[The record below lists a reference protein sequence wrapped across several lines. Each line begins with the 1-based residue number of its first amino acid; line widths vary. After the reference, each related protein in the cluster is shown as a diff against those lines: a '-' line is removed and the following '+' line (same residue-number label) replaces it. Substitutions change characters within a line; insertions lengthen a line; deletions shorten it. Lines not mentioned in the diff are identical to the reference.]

1 MAHNQH
7 VGFDSLEIAARGVRI
22 GTMPGESPLN
32 MMQRQRPRR
41 RPGSASPPRRR
52 FWAVVLPVSV
62 VIALAAVW
70 CGLWYYAAGIA
81 DRTMSGWIAREAAA
95 GRVYTCGSQTI
106 SGFPFRI
113 EADCATAGAAI
124 SSTQPPFAVSAKD
137 VSVAAQ
143 VYRPTLLVGEISSP
157 LTVAEPGQPPRFVA
171 NWSRA
176 QGSVSG
182 LPPEPD
188 SVSVTLDH
196 PHVDQLAGANG
207 TTLFAADHAEF
218 QGRIVGGSAANNP
231 VIDALLT
238 FAAATTPT
246 LHPLLADPALGEVD
260 AVFRGFKDLTP
271 KPWPQRFREMQ
282 ESGGNIEI
290 TRLRLERSDAI
301 IVGAG
306 TLTVN
311 ANGKLNGLIRVGIAG
326 LENIVPKLG
335 IDRLI
340 GRGLDKLNGGS
351 GQAQQGLDA
360 LDRLMPGLSGVVRD
374 SASAS
379 VIDSLNKMGQPT
391 EIDKK
396 PAIVLPLNF
405 SDGFV
410 SLGMV
415 PLGEVPALF

>member
-1 MAHNQH
+1 
-7 VGFDSLEIAARGVRI
+7 
-22 GTMPGESPLN
+22 MPGESPLS
-32 MMQRQRPRR
+32 MMQPRR
-41 RPGSASPPRRR
+41 QGPRRYPSAAAPPRRR
-52 FWAVVLPVSV
+52 RLWPVVLPICV
-62 VIALAAVW
+62 VIVLAAVW
-70 CGLWYYAAGIA
+70 CALWYYAAGIA
-81 DRTMSGWIAREAAA
+81 DRTMSGWIAREATA

-113 EADCATAGAAI
+113 EADCATAGATI
-124 SSTQPPFAVSAKD
+124 NTTQPPFAVSAKD
-137 VSVAAQ
+137 VNVAAQ
-143 VYRPTLLVGEISSP
+143 VYRPTTLVGDLTGP

-176 QGSVSG
+176 RGSVSG

-188 SVSVTLDH
+188 SVSVVLDQ
-196 PHVDQLAGANG
+196 PHVDQVSAGNS

-218 QGRIVGGSAANNP
+218 NGRIVGGSAANNP

-260 AVFRGFKDLTP
+260 VVFRGFKDLTP
-271 KPWPQRFREMQ
+271 RPWSQRFREMQ
-282 ESGGNIEI
+282 ASGGNIEI

-351 GQAQQGLDA
+351 GQSQQGLNA
-360 LDRLMPGLSGVVRD
+360 LDRLMPGLSGAVRD
-374 SASAS
+374 SAAAS
-379 VIDSLNKMGQPT
+379 LIDSLNKMGQPT

>member
-1 MAHNQH
+1 
-7 VGFDSLEIAARGVRI
+7 
-22 GTMPGESPLN
+22 MPGESPLN

-41 RPGSASPPRRR
+41 SPGAPPRRR
-52 FWAVVLPVSV
+52 VWPVVLPVGV
-62 VIALAAVW
+62 VVLLVAVW

-81 DRTMSGWIAREAAA
+81 DRTMSGWMAREASA
-95 GRVYTCGSQTI
+95 GRVYSCGSQTI

-113 EADCATAGAAI
+113 AADCTTAGAAI
-124 SSTQPPFAVSAKD
+124 NSTQPPFAVSAKD
-137 VSVAAQ
+137 ISVAAQ
-143 VYRPTLLVGEISSP
+143 VYQPTMLVGEITSP
-157 LTVAEPGQPPRFVA
+157 LTVAEPGQPPRFIA

-176 QGSVSG
+176 RGSVSG

-188 SVSVTLDH
+188 SVSVILDH
-196 PHVDQLAGANG
+196 PHVDQIAAANG
-207 TTLFAADHAEF
+207 TTIFAADNAEF
-218 QGRIVGGSAANNP
+218 HGRIVGGSAANNP

-246 LHPLLADPALGEVD
+246 LHPLLADPAQGEVE

-282 ESGGNIEI
+282 ASGGSIEI
-290 TRLRLERSDAI
+290 TRLRFERADAT

-311 ANGKLNGLIRVGIAG
+311 ANGKLNGLIRIGIVG
-326 LENIVPKLG
+326 LEKIVPKLG

-351 GQAQQGLDA
+351 GQAQQGLNA

>member
-1 MAHNQH
+1 MA
-7 VGFDSLEIAARGVRI
+7 
-22 GTMPGESPLN
+22 GESPLN
-32 MMQRQRPRR
+32 MMRPQRPRSR
-41 RPGSASPPRRR
+41 RNAGAAAPARRR
-52 FWAVVLPVSV
+52 LWPVVLPVGV
-62 VIALAAVW
+62 AIGLAVVW
-70 CGLWYYAAGIA
+70 CALWYYASGVA

-95 GRVYTCGSQTI
+95 GRVYSCGGQTI
-106 SGFPFRI
+106 TGFPFRF
-113 EADCATAGAAI
+113 EADCAPAGATI
-124 SSTQPPFAVSAKD
+124 TSTQPPFAVTAKG

-143 VYRPTLLVGEISSP
+143 VYHPTTLVGEITGP

-171 NWSRA
+171 NWARA

-182 LPPEPD
+182 LPPDPD
-188 SVSVTLDH
+188 SVSVALDH
-196 PHVDQLAGANG
+196 ARVDQIAAGNG
-207 TTLFAADHAEF
+207 TTLFAADSAEF
-218 QGRIVGGSAANNP
+218 RGRIVGGAAANNP
-231 VIDALLT
+231 VIDALLKFT
-238 FAAATTPT
+238 AATTPT
-246 LHPLLADPALGEVD
+246 LHPLLAEPLQGDVD
-260 AVFRGFKDLTP
+260 VVLRGFKDLAP
-271 KPWPQRFREMQ
+271 KPLSQRFREMQ
-282 ESGGNIEI
+282 ASGGNIEI

-335 IDRLI
+335 IERLI

-351 GQAQQGLDA
+351 GQAQQGLNA
-360 LDRLMPGLSGVVRD
+360 LDRLLPGLSGVVRD
-374 SASAS
+374 SATAS

-410 SLGMV
+410 SLGML

>member
-1 MAHNQH
+1 
-7 VGFDSLEIAARGVRI
+7 
-22 GTMPGESPLN
+22 MPGESPLN

-41 RPGSASPPRRR
+41 RPGATAPPRRR
-52 FWAVVLPVSV
+52 LWPVVLPVCV
-62 VIALAAVW
+62 VIALAVVW

-81 DRTMSGWIAREAAA
+81 DRAMTGWMARETAA

-113 EADCATAGAAI
+113 EADCATAGATI
-124 SSTQPPFAVSAKD
+124 NSTQPPFAVSAKD

-157 LTVAEPGQPPRFVA
+157 VTVAEPGQPPRFVA
-171 NWSRA
+171 NWSRGR
-176 QGSVSG
+176 GSVSG

-196 PHVDQLAGANG
+196 PHVDQMAGANA

-231 VIDALLT
+231 VIDALVK

-246 LHPLLADPALGEVD
+246 LHPLLAEPVQGEAE
-260 AVFRGFKDLTP
+260 AVFRGFKDLAP
-271 KPWPQRFREMQ
+271 KPWPHRFREMQ
-282 ESGGNIEI
+282 ASGGNIEI
-290 TRLRLERSDAI
+290 THLRLERADAI

-311 ANGKLNGLIRVGIAG
+311 PNGKLNGLIRVGIAG

-335 IDRLI
+335 LDRLI

-351 GQAQQGLDA
+351 GQSQQGLNA

-374 SASAS
+374 SATAS
-379 VIDSLNKMGQPT
+379 VIDNLNKMGQPT

>member
-1 MAHNQH
+1 
-7 VGFDSLEIAARGVRI
+7 
-22 GTMPGESPLN
+22 MPGESPLN

-41 RPGSASPPRRR
+41 SAGAGRPPRRR
-52 FWAVVLPVSV
+52 LWPVVLPVCV
-62 VIALAAVW
+62 VVLLAAVW

-81 DRTMSGWIAREAAA
+81 DRTMSGWMAREAAA
-95 GRVYTCGSQTI
+95 GRVYSCGSQTI
-106 SGFPFRI
+106 RGFPFRI
-113 EADCATAGAAI
+113 EADCTTVSATI
-124 SSTQPPFAVSAKD
+124 NSTQPPFAVSAKD
-137 VSVAAQ
+137 VRVAAQ
-143 VYRPTLLVGEISSP
+143 VYHPTTLVGEVSSP
-157 LTVAEPGQPPRFVA
+157 VTIAEPGQAPSFVA
-171 NWSRA
+171 NWSRLS
-176 QGSVSG
+176 GSISG

-196 PHVDQLAGANG
+196 PHVDRVADAKG
-207 TTLFAADHAEF
+207 TTIFAADHAEF
-218 QGRIVGGSAANNP
+218 HGRIVEGSAANNP

-246 LHPLLADPALGEVD
+246 LHPLLADPAQGEVD
-260 AVFRGFKDLTP
+260 AVFRGFKDLAP

-282 ESGGNIEI
+282 AANGNIEI
-290 TRLRLERSDAI
+290 TRLRFERADAV

-340 GRGLDKLNGGS
+340 GRGLDKLNGGA
-351 GQAQQGLDA
+351 GQAQQGLNA

-374 SASAS
+374 SAAAS

>member
-1 MAHNQH
+1 
-7 VGFDSLEIAARGVRI
+7 
-22 GTMPGESPLN
+22 MPGESPLS
-32 MMQRQRPRR
+32 MMQPRRQRPRR
-41 RPGSASPPRRR
+41 YADDAPPRRR
-52 FWAVVLPVSV
+52 RLWPVVLPVCV
-62 VIALAAVW
+62 VIGLAAVW

-81 DRTMSGWIAREAAA
+81 DRTMSGWIAREASA

-106 SGFPFRI
+106 SGFPLRI
-113 EADCATAGAAI
+113 EADCATAGATI

-143 VYRPTLLVGEISSP
+143 VYRPTTLVGEISSP

-176 QGSVSG
+176 RGSVSG

-188 SVSVTLDH
+188 SVSVVLDK
-196 PHVDQLAGANG
+196 PHVDQVDAGND

-218 QGRIVGGSAANNP
+218 IGRLVGGSAANNP

-246 LHPLLADPALGEVD
+246 LHPLLADPVQGEVD
-260 AVFRGFKDLTP
+260 VVFRGFKDLTP
-271 KPWPQRFREMQ
+271 RPWPQRFREMQ
-282 ESGGNIEI
+282 ASGGNIEI

-311 ANGKLNGLIRVGIAG
+311 ANGKLNGLIRVGISG

-351 GQAQQGLDA
+351 GQAQQGLSA
-360 LDRLMPGLSGVVRD
+360 LDRLMPGLGGVVRD
-374 SASAS
+374 SATAS

>member
-1 MAHNQH
+1 
-7 VGFDSLEIAARGVRI
+7 
-22 GTMPGESPLN
+22 MPGESPLN

-41 RPGSASPPRRR
+41 RPDAAAPPRRR
-52 FWAVVLPVSV
+52 LWPVVLPVCV
-62 VIALAAVW
+62 VIALAAAW

-81 DRTMSGWIAREAAA
+81 DRTMSGWMAREATA
-95 GRVYTCGSQTI
+95 GRVYSCGSQTI

-113 EADCATAGAAI
+113 EANCTTAGATI

-137 VSVAAQ
+137 VSVSAQ
-143 VYRPTLLVGEISSP
+143 VYRPTLLVGEISGP
-157 LTVAEPGQPPRFVA
+157 LAVAEPGQPPRFVA
-171 NWSRA
+171 NWTRA
-176 QGSVSG
+176 RGSVSG

-188 SVSVTLDH
+188 SISVTLDH
-196 PHVDQLAGANG
+196 PHVDQMAAANA
-207 TTLFAADHAEF
+207 TTVFAADHAEF

-231 VIDALLT
+231 VIDALVK

-246 LHPLLADPALGEVD
+246 LHPLLAEPVQGEVD

-282 ESGGNIEI
+282 ASGGNIEI
-290 TRLRLERSDAI
+290 TRLRLERPDAI

-311 ANGKLNGLIRVGIAG
+311 ANGKLNGLIRIGIAG

-335 IDRLI
+335 LDRLI

-351 GQAQQGLDA
+351 GQAQQGLNA

-374 SASAS
+374 SAAAS
-379 VIDSLNKMGQPT
+379 VIDNLNKMGQPT
-391 EIDKK
+391 EIDRM

>member
-1 MAHNQH
+1 
-7 VGFDSLEIAARGVRI
+7 
-22 GTMPGESPLN
+22 
-32 MMQRQRPRR
+32 MMQPRRQRPRR
-41 RPGSASPPRRR
+41 YPDAAAPPRRR
-52 FWAVVLPVSV
+52 RLWPVVLPICV
-62 VIALAAVW
+62 VIVLAAVW
-70 CGLWYYAAGIA
+70 CALWYYAAGIA
-81 DRTMSGWIAREAAA
+81 DRTMAGWMAREAAA

-113 EADCATAGAAI
+113 EAGCAAAGATI

-143 VYRPTLLVGEISSP
+143 VYRPTTLVGEISSP
-157 LTVAEPGQPPRFVA
+157 VTVDEPGQPPRFVA

-176 QGSVSG
+176 RGSVSG

-188 SVSVTLDH
+188 SISVTLDH
-196 PHVDQLAGANG
+196 PHVDQIAAGNG
-207 TTLFAADHAEF
+207 TTIFAADHAEF
-218 QGRIVGGSAANNP
+218 NGRIVGGSAANNP

-260 AVFRGFKDLTP
+260 VVFRGFKDLTP

-282 ESGGNIEI
+282 ASGGNIEI
-290 TRLRLERSDAI
+290 TRLRLERSDAT

-306 TLTVN
+306 TLTLN
-311 ANGKLNGLIRVGIAG
+311 ANGKLNGLIRVAIAG

-351 GQAQQGLDA
+351 GQSQQGLNA
-360 LDRLMPGLSGVVRD
+360 LDRLMPGLGGVVRG
-374 SASAS
+374 SATAS
-379 VIDSLNKMGQPT
+379 LIDSLNKMGQPT

>member
-1 MAHNQH
+1 
-7 VGFDSLEIAARGVRI
+7 
-22 GTMPGESPLN
+22 MPGESPLN

-41 RPGSASPPRRR
+41 RPGIAAPPRRR
-52 FWAVVLPVSV
+52 LWPVVLPVCV
-62 VIALAAVW
+62 VVVLAAVW
-70 CGLWYYAAGIA
+70 CALWYYAAGIA
-81 DRTMSGWIAREAAA
+81 DRTMSGWMAREAAA
-95 GRVYTCGSQTI
+95 GRVYSCGSQTI

-113 EADCATAGAAI
+113 EADCTTVGAAI
-124 SSTQPPFAVSAKD
+124 NSTQPPFAVSAKD

-157 LTVAEPGQPPRFVA
+157 VTVAEPGQPPSFVA

-176 QGSVSG
+176 RASVSG

-188 SVSVTLDH
+188 SVSVTLDR
-196 PHVDQLAGANG
+196 PRVDRMVGANG
-207 TTLFAADHAEF
+207 TTIFAADNAEF
-218 QGRIVGGSAANNP
+218 HGRVVGGSAANNP

-238 FAAATTPT
+238 FTAATTPT
-246 LHPLLADPALGEVD
+246 LHPLLADPMQGEVD
-260 AVFRGFKDLTP
+260 VVFRGFRDLTP
-271 KPWPQRFREMQ
+271 RPWPQRFREMQ
-282 ESGGNIEI
+282 ASGGNIEI
-290 TRLRLERSDAI
+290 TRLRLERADAI

-326 LENIVPKLG
+326 LANIVPKLG

-340 GRGLDKLNGGS
+340 GRGIDKLNGGS
-351 GQAQQGLDA
+351 GQAQQGLSA
-360 LDRLMPGLSGVVRD
+360 LDRLMPGLGGAVRD
-374 SASAS
+374 SAAAS

-410 SLGMV
+410 SLGML

>member
-1 MAHNQH
+1 
-7 VGFDSLEIAARGVRI
+7 
-22 GTMPGESPLN
+22 
-32 MMQRQRPRR
+32 MMQPRRQRPRR
-41 RPGSASPPRRR
+41 YPDAAAPPPRRR
-52 FWAVVLPVSV
+52 LWPVVLPICV
-62 VIALAAVW
+62 VIVLAAVW
-70 CGLWYYAAGIA
+70 CALWYYAAGIA
-81 DRTMSGWIAREAAA
+81 DRTMSGWMAREATA

-113 EADCATAGAAI
+113 EADCAAAGATI
-124 SSTQPPFAVSAKD
+124 STTQPPFAVSAKD
-137 VSVAAQ
+137 VNVAAQ
-143 VYRPTLLVGEISSP
+143 VYRPTTLVGEISSP
-157 LTVAEPGQPPRFVA
+157 VTVAEPGQPPRFVA

-176 QGSVSG
+176 RGSVSG

-188 SVSVTLDH
+188 RVSVVLDQ
-196 PHVDQLAGANG
+196 PHVDQVSTGNS
-207 TTLFAADHAEF
+207 TTLFTADHAEF
-218 QGRIVGGSAANNP
+218 HGRLVGGSAANNP

-246 LHPLLADPALGEVD
+246 LHPLLADPVQGEVD
-260 AVFRGFKDLTP
+260 VVLRGFKDLTP

-282 ESGGNIEI
+282 ASGGNIEI

-311 ANGKLNGLIRVGIAG
+311 ANGKLNGLIRVAIAG

-351 GQAQQGLDA
+351 GQSQQGLNA
-360 LDRLMPGLSGVVRD
+360 LDRLMPGLSGAVRD
-374 SASAS
+374 SAAAS
-379 VIDSLNKMGQPT
+379 LIDSLNKMGQPT

>member
-1 MAHNQH
+1 
-7 VGFDSLEIAARGVRI
+7 
-22 GTMPGESPLN
+22 MPGESPLN

-41 RPGSASPPRRR
+41 YPTAAPPRRR
-52 FWAVVLPVSV
+52 LWPVVLPVCV

-81 DRTMSGWIAREAAA
+81 DRTMSGWMAREAAA

-113 EADCATAGAAI
+113 EADCTTVGAAI
-124 SSTQPPFAVSAKD
+124 NSTQPPFAVSAKD

-143 VYRPTLLVGEISSP
+143 VYRPTLLVGEVSSP
-157 LTVAEPGQPPRFVA
+157 VTVAEPGQPPSFVA

-176 QGSVSG
+176 RGSVSG

-196 PHVDQLAGANG
+196 PHVDRMVGANG
-207 TTLFAADHAEF
+207 TTIFTADSAEF
-218 QGRIVGGSAANNP
+218 HGRLVGGSATSNP

-246 LHPLLADPALGEVD
+246 LHPLLAEPAQGEVE

-282 ESGGNIEI
+282 ASGGNIEI

-351 GQAQQGLDA
+351 GQAQQGLSA
-360 LDRLMPGLSGVVRD
+360 LDRLMPGLGGVVRD
-374 SASAS
+374 NAAAT

>member
-1 MAHNQH
+1 
-7 VGFDSLEIAARGVRI
+7 
-22 GTMPGESPLN
+22 MPGESPLN

-41 RPGSASPPRRR
+41 RPGAATPPRRR
-52 FWAVVLPVSV
+52 LWPVVLPIC
-62 VIALAAVW
+62 VIIGLGAVW

-81 DRTMSGWIAREAAA
+81 DRAMTGWMARETAA
-95 GRVYTCGSQTI
+95 GRVYSCGSQTI

-113 EADCATAGAAI
+113 EADCTAAGATI
-124 SSTQPPFAVSAKD
+124 NSTQPPFVVSAKD

-143 VYRPTLLVGEISSP
+143 VYHPTLLVGEVSSP

-176 QGSVSG
+176 RGSVSG

-196 PHVDQLAGANG
+196 PHVDQMVAANG
-207 TTLFAADHAEF
+207 TTIFTADSAEF
-218 QGRIVGGSAANNP
+218 RGRIVEGSAANNP

-246 LHPLLADPALGEVD
+246 LHPLLADPVQGEVD

-282 ESGGNIEI
+282 ASGGNIEI
-290 TRLRLERSDAI
+290 KRLRLERSDAI

-311 ANGKLNGLIRVGIAG
+311 ADGKLNGLIRVGIAG

-340 GRGLDKLNGGS
+340 GRGIDKLNGGS
-351 GQAQQGLDA
+351 GQAQQGLSA
-360 LDRLMPGLSGVVRD
+360 LDRLMPGLGSVVRD
-374 SASAS
+374 NAAAS

-391 EIDKK
+391 EIDNK

>member
-1 MAHNQH
+1 
-7 VGFDSLEIAARGVRI
+7 
-22 GTMPGESPLN
+22 MPGESPLN

-41 RPGSASPPRRR
+41 HPGAAAPPRRR
-52 FWAVVLPVSV
+52 LWPVVLPVCV
-62 VIALAAVW
+62 VIVLAAVW

-81 DRTMSGWIAREAAA
+81 DRTMSGWMAREATA
-95 GRVYTCGSQTI
+95 GRVYTCGNQTI

-113 EADCATAGAAI
+113 EADCTTASAAI
-124 SSTQPPFAVSAKD
+124 NSTQPPFAVSAKD

-143 VYRPTLLVGEISSP
+143 VYRPTLLVGDLTGP
-157 LTVAEPGQPPRFVA
+157 LTVAEPGQPPSFVA

-182 LPPEPD
+182 LPPDPD

-196 PHVDQLAGANG
+196 PHVDRVVAGSG
-207 TTLFAADHAEF
+207 STIFTADHAEF
-218 QGRIVGGSAANNP
+218 QGRIVGGTASNNP

-246 LHPLLADPALGEVD
+246 LHPLLAEPVQGEVD

-271 KPWPQRFREMQ
+271 RPWPQRFREMQ
-282 ESGGNIEI
+282 ASGGNIEI

-326 LENIVPKLG
+326 LEKIVPKLG

-340 GRGLDKLNGGS
+340 GRGIDKLNGGS
-351 GQAQQGLDA
+351 GQAQQGLNA
-360 LDRLMPGLSGVVRD
+360 LDRLMPGLGGAVRD
-374 SASAS
+374 SAAAS

-410 SLGMV
+410 SLGML

>member
-1 MAHNQH
+1 
-7 VGFDSLEIAARGVRI
+7 
-22 GTMPGESPLN
+22 
-32 MMQRQRPRR
+32 MMQPQRQRSR
-41 RPGSASPPRRR
+41 RPPGGGAPPRRR
-52 FWAVVLPVSV
+52 LWPVVLPVCV
-62 VIALAAVW
+62 VVVLAAVW

-81 DRTMSGWIAREAAA
+81 DRTMSGWMAREAAA
-95 GRVYTCGSQTI
+95 GRVYSCGSQTI

-113 EADCATAGAAI
+113 EADCHTVGAAI
-124 SSTQPPFAVSAKD
+124 TSTQPPFAVSAKD

-143 VYRPTLLVGEISSP
+143 VYHPTLLVGEVSSP
-157 LTVAEPGQPPRFVA
+157 VTVAEPGQPPRFVA

-176 QGSVSG
+176 RASVSG

-196 PHVDQLAGANG
+196 PHVDQIVAANG
-207 TTLFAADHAEF
+207 TTIFAADHAEF
-218 QGRIVGGSAANNP
+218 HGRIVGGTATNNP
-231 VIDALLT
+231 VIDALVT

-246 LHPLLADPALGEVD
+246 LHPLLADPALGEVE
-260 AVFRGFKDLTP
+260 AVFRGFKDLAP

-282 ESGGNIEI
+282 ASGGNIEI
-290 TRLRLERSDAI
+290 ARLRLERSDAI
-301 IVGAG
+301 IIGAG

-311 ANGKLNGLIRVGIAG
+311 ANGKLNGLIRIGIAG

-340 GRGLDKLNGGS
+340 GRGLDKLNSGS
-351 GQAQQGLDA
+351 GQAQQGLNA
-360 LDRLMPGLSGVVRD
+360 LDRLMPGLSGAVRD
-374 SASAS
+374 SAAAS

>member
-1 MAHNQH
+1 
-7 VGFDSLEIAARGVRI
+7 
-22 GTMPGESPLN
+22 MPGESPLN

-41 RPGSASPPRRR
+41 RPGAAAPPRRR
-52 FWAVVLPVSV
+52 LWPVVLPVSV

-81 DRTMSGWIAREAAA
+81 DRTMSGWMAREAAA
-95 GRVYTCGSQTI
+95 GRVYTCGSQAI

-113 EADCATAGAAI
+113 EADCTTAGATI

-143 VYRPTLLVGEISSP
+143 VYRPTLLVGEISGP
-157 LTVAEPGQPPRFVA
+157 LAVAEPGQPPRFVA
-171 NWSRA
+171 NWTRA
-176 QGSVSG
+176 RGSVSG

-188 SVSVTLDH
+188 SISVTLDH
-196 PHVDQLAGANG
+196 PHVDQMAAANA
-207 TTLFAADHAEF
+207 TTVFAADHAEF

-231 VIDALLT
+231 VIDALVK

-246 LHPLLADPALGEVD
+246 LHPLLAEPVQGEVD

-282 ESGGNIEI
+282 ASGGNIEI
-290 TRLRLERSDAI
+290 TRLRLERPDAI

-311 ANGKLNGLIRVGIAG
+311 ANGKLNGLIRIGIAG

-335 IDRLI
+335 LDRLI
-340 GRGLDKLNGGS
+340 GRGLDKLNGGP
-351 GQAQQGLDA
+351 GQAQQGLNA

-374 SASAS
+374 SAAAS
-379 VIDSLNKMGQPT
+379 VIDNLNKMGQPT
-391 EIDKK
+391 EIDKR

-415 PLGEVPALF
+415 PLGEVPALY

>member
-1 MAHNQH
+1 
-7 VGFDSLEIAARGVRI
+7 
-22 GTMPGESPLN
+22 MPGESPLN

-41 RPGSASPPRRR
+41 SAAAAPSRRR
-52 FWAVVLPVSV
+52 LWPVVLPVCV
-62 VIALAAVW
+62 VIGLAAVW

-81 DRTMSGWIAREAAA
+81 DRTMSGWMAREASA

-113 EADCATAGAAI
+113 EADCTTAGATI
-124 SSTQPPFAVSAKD
+124 NSTQPPFAVSAKD

-143 VYRPTLLVGEISSP
+143 VYRPTLLIGEITGP
-157 LTVAEPGQPPRFVA
+157 LAVAEPGQPPRFVA
-171 NWSRA
+171 NWARA
-176 QGSVSG
+176 RGSVSG

-196 PHVDQLAGANG
+196 PHVDQMAAANA
-207 TTLFAADHAEF
+207 TTVFAADHAEF
-218 QGRIVGGSAANNP
+218 QGRIVGGSAANHP
-231 VIDALLT
+231 VIDALVK

-246 LHPLLADPALGEVD
+246 LHPLLAEPVQGEVD
-260 AVFRGFKDLTP
+260 AVFRGFKDLAP

-282 ESGGNIEI
+282 ASGGNIEI
-290 TRLRLERSDAI
+290 TRLRLERPDAI

-311 ANGKLNGLIRVGIAG
+311 ANGKLNGLIRIGIAG

-351 GQAQQGLDA
+351 GQAQQGLNA
-360 LDRLMPGLSGVVRD
+360 LDRLMPGLGGVVRD
-374 SASAS
+374 SATAS
-379 VIDSLNKMGQPT
+379 VIDNLNKMGQPT

>member
-1 MAHNQH
+1 
-7 VGFDSLEIAARGVRI
+7 
-22 GTMPGESPLN
+22 MPGESPLN

-41 RPGSASPPRRR
+41 SPGAAPQRRR
-52 FWAVVLPVSV
+52 LWPVVLPVGV
-62 VIALAAVW
+62 VVVLAAVW

-81 DRTMSGWIAREAAA
+81 DRTMSGWMAREASA
-95 GRVYTCGSQTI
+95 GRVYSCGSQTI

-143 VYRPTLLVGEISSP
+143 VYHPTTLVGEVSSP
-157 LTVAEPGQPPRFVA
+157 VTVAEPGQTPSFVA

-176 QGSVSG
+176 SGSVSG

-196 PHVDQLAGANG
+196 PHVDRVVAANG
-207 TTLFAADHAEF
+207 TTIFAADHAEF
-218 QGRIVGGSAANNP
+218 HGRIVEGSAANNP

-246 LHPLLADPALGEVD
+246 LHPLLADPAQGEVE

-271 KPWPQRFREMQ
+271 RPWSQRFREMQ
-282 ESGGNIEI
+282 AANGNIEI
-290 TRLRLERSDAI
+290 TRLRYERADAI

-311 ANGKLNGLIRVGIAG
+311 ANGKLNGLIRVGIVG

-351 GQAQQGLDA
+351 GQAQQGLNA

>member
-1 MAHNQH
+1 
-7 VGFDSLEIAARGVRI
+7 
-22 GTMPGESPLN
+22 MPGESPLN
-32 MMQRQRPRR
+32 MMQRQRPRQ
-41 RPGSASPPRRR
+41 RPGAAAPPRRR
-52 FWAVVLPVSV
+52 LWPVVLPVCV
-62 VIALAAVW
+62 VIGLAAVW

-81 DRTMSGWIAREAAA
+81 DRTMSGWMAREASA

-113 EADCATAGAAI
+113 EADCTTAGATI
-124 SSTQPPFAVSAKD
+124 NSTQPPFAVSAKD

-143 VYRPTLLVGEISSP
+143 VYRPTLLVGEISGP
-157 LTVAEPGQPPRFVA
+157 LAVAEPGQPPRFVA

-176 QGSVSG
+176 RGSVSG

-196 PHVDQLAGANG
+196 PHVDQMAGANA
-207 TTLFAADHAEF
+207 TTVFAADHAEF
-218 QGRIVGGSAANNP
+218 QGRIVSGSAGNNP
-231 VIDALLT
+231 VIDALVK

-246 LHPLLADPALGEVD
+246 LHPLLAEPVQGEVD

-282 ESGGNIEI
+282 ASGGNIEI
-290 TRLRLERSDAI
+290 TRLRLERPDAI

-311 ANGKLNGLIRVGIAG
+311 GNGKLNGLIRVGIAG

-335 IDRLI
+335 LDRLI

-351 GQAQQGLDA
+351 GQAQQGLNA

-374 SASAS
+374 SAAAS
-379 VIDSLNKMGQPT
+379 VIDNLNKMGQPT

>member
-1 MAHNQH
+1 
-7 VGFDSLEIAARGVRI
+7 
-22 GTMPGESPLN
+22 
-32 MMQRQRPRR
+32 MMQPKRPRR
-41 RPGSASPPRRR
+41 RPGAAVPPRRR
-52 FWAVVLPVSV
+52 LWPVVLPVGV
-62 VIALAAVW
+62 VIVLAAVW
-70 CGLWYYAAGIA
+70 CALWYYAAGIA
-81 DRTMSGWIAREAAA
+81 DRTMSGWMAREATA
-95 GRVYTCGSQTI
+95 GRVYSCGSQTI
-106 SGFPFRI
+106 SGFPLRI
-113 EADCATAGAAI
+113 EADCTAAGATI
-124 SSTQPPFAVSAKD
+124 NSTQPPFAVSAKD

-143 VYRPTLLVGEISSP
+143 VYHPTLLVGEVSGP

-176 QGSVSG
+176 RGSVSG
-182 LPPEPD
+182 LPPQPD

-196 PHVDQLAGANG
+196 PRVDQIVAANA
-207 TTLFAADHAEF
+207 TMIFAADSAEF
-218 QGRIVGGSAANNP
+218 HGRIVDGTAANNP
-231 VIDALLT
+231 VIEALLT

-246 LHPLLADPALGEVD
+246 LHPLLADPVQGEVD
-260 AVFRGFKDLTP
+260 AVFRGFKDLAP

-282 ESGGNIEI
+282 ASDGNIEI
-290 TRLRLERSDAI
+290 KHLRLERPDAV

-311 ANGKLNGLIRVGIAG
+311 ADGKLNGLIRVGIAG
-326 LENIVPKLG
+326 LENVVPKLG

-351 GQAQQGLDA
+351 GQSQQGLSA
-360 LDRLMPGLSGVVRD
+360 LDRLMPGLGGVVRD
-374 SASAS
+374 NAAAT

-391 EIDKK
+391 EIDNK

-410 SLGMV
+410 SLGML

>member
-1 MAHNQH
+1 
-7 VGFDSLEIAARGVRI
+7 
-22 GTMPGESPLN
+22 
-32 MMQRQRPRR
+32 MMQPKRPRR
-41 RPGSASPPRRR
+41 RPGAAAPPRRR
-52 FWAVVLPVSV
+52 LWPVVLPVGV
-62 VIALAAVW
+62 VIVLAAVW
-70 CGLWYYAAGIA
+70 CALWYYAAGIA
-81 DRTMSGWIAREAAA
+81 DRTMSGWMAREATA
-95 GRVYTCGSQTI
+95 GRVYSCGSQTI
-106 SGFPFRI
+106 SGFPLRI
-113 EADCATAGAAI
+113 EADCTTAGATI
-124 SSTQPPFAVSAKD
+124 NSTQPPFAVSAKD

-143 VYRPTLLVGEISSP
+143 VYHPTLLVGEISGP

-176 QGSVSG
+176 RGSVSG
-182 LPPEPD
+182 LPPQPD

-196 PHVDQLAGANG
+196 PRVDQIVATNA
-207 TTLFAADHAEF
+207 TTIFAADNAEF
-218 QGRIVGGSAANNP
+218 HGRIVDGSAASNP
-231 VIDALLT
+231 VIEALLT

-246 LHPLLADPALGEVD
+246 LHPLLADPVQGEVD
-260 AVFRGFKDLTP
+260 AVFRGFKDLAP

-282 ESGGNIEI
+282 ASGGNIEI
-290 TRLRLERSDAI
+290 KHLRLERPDAV

-311 ANGKLNGLIRVGIAG
+311 ADGKLNGLIRVGIAG
-326 LENIVPKLG
+326 LENVVPKLG

-351 GQAQQGLDA
+351 GQSQQGLSA
-360 LDRLMPGLSGVVRD
+360 LDRLMPGLGGVVRD
-374 SASAS
+374 NAAAT

-391 EIDKK
+391 EIDNK

-410 SLGMV
+410 SLGML

>member
-1 MAHNQH
+1 
-7 VGFDSLEIAARGVRI
+7 
-22 GTMPGESPLN
+22 MPGESPLN

-41 RPGSASPPRRR
+41 RPGAAGPPRRR
-52 FWAVVLPVSV
+52 LWPVVLPICG
-62 VIALAAVW
+62 VIVLGAVW

-81 DRTMSGWIAREAAA
+81 DRTMSGWIAREATA

-113 EADCATAGAAI
+113 EADCTTAGASI
-124 SSTQPPFAVSAKD
+124 NSTQPPFTVSAKD

-143 VYRPTLLVGEISSP
+143 VYHPTLLVGELTSP

-171 NWSRA
+171 KWTRA

-188 SVSVTLDH
+188 SVSVTLEH
-196 PHVDQLAGANG
+196 PHVDQMAAGNG

-231 VIDALLT
+231 VIDALVK

-246 LHPLLADPALGEVD
+246 LHPLLAEPVQGEVD

-282 ESGGNIEI
+282 ASGGNIEI

-311 ANGKLNGLIRVGIAG
+311 ANGKLNGLIRIGIAG
-326 LENIVPKLG
+326 LEKIVPKLG

-340 GRGLDKLNGGS
+340 GRGIDKLNGGS
-351 GQAQQGLDA
+351 GQAQQGLNA
-360 LDRLMPGLSGVVRD
+360 LDRLMPGLGGAVRD
-374 SASAS
+374 SAAAS

-410 SLGMV
+410 SLGML